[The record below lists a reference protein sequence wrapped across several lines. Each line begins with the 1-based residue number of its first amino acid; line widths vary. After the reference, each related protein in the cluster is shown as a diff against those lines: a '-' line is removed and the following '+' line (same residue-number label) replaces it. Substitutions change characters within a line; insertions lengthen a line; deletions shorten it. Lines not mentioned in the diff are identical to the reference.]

1 MSGQTTA
8 VHRGRRRVWL
18 VAGALAVTA
27 GLVLGGLYLW
37 AWIGNRSEAQHQTY
51 ERTAARV
58 EVDTK
63 AVDVTVVAGDSDR
76 VVVDRELR
84 WSFGKP
90 QIREVWDGDALR
102 ISAECP
108 SAPRLPGCSVRYR
121 IEVPRNAA
129 VDAHTTSGSL
139 SVTGVDGE
147 LRLATSSGRLT
158 ADGVGGALWA
168 SAQSGDI
175 VATGLRS
182 ETVDVSSS
190 SGGAALGFA
199 GAPRQVTANVRSGDF
214 EMRVPRTGGP
224 YAVVLSVE
232 SGARVVDV
240 EQDGAA
246 RNRIDVESRSG
257 DVRIQ
262 YDE

>member
-1 MSGQTTA
+1 MSAQTTA
-8 VHRGRRRVWL
+8 GHRGRRAWL
-18 VAGALAVTA
+18 VAGALSVTA

-37 AWIGNRSEAQHQTY
+37 SWIGNRSEGQHQTY
-51 ERTAARV
+51 ARSAARV

-63 AVDVTVVAGDSDR
+63 SVDVTVVAGRSDR

-84 WSFGKP
+84 WSFGRP
-90 QIREVWDGDALR
+90 VIREVWDGDVLR

-121 IEVPRNAA
+121 IEVPRAAA
-129 VDAHTTSGSL
+129 VQARTTSGSL

-147 LRLATSSGRLT
+147 LRLTTNSGRLT

-182 ETVDVSSS
+182 ETVDVSST
-190 SGGAALGFA
+190 SGRSALGFA
-199 GAPRQVTANVRSGDF
+199 GTPRVVTANVRSGDLDL
-214 EMRVPRTGGP
+214 RVPRGGGP
-224 YAVVLSVE
+224 YAVLLSVQ
-232 SGARVVDV
+232 SGARTTPTTWPCC
-240 EQDGAA
+240 ATA
-246 RNRIDVESRSG
+246 RPGSSWSAR
-257 DVRIQ
+257 
-262 YDE
+262 